1 LGGYRGTPGYDLDV
15 NGDINFTGTFYQGGS
30 PFVSS
35 LWTSGNDSLYYTASN
50 VGIGTDTAEYTL
62 DVHGNA
68 NVGALTTTSVSG
80 DGSALYGIQS
90 SNVSDFASNVTR
102 IGTLETDLGSNAT
115 RIGTLETDLGS
126 NATRIGTLET
136 DLGSNA
142 TRIGTLETDLG
153 SNVTRIGTLETDLG
167 SNVTRIGTLET
178 DLGSNVTRIGTL
190 ETDLSDNSSRIGVLE
205 TDLSDNSSRIGVLE
219 TDLGSNVTRIGTLE
233 TDLSDNSSRIG
244 VLETD
249 LSDNSSRIGVLE
261 TDLGSNVTRIGTL
274 ETDLS
279 DNSSRIGV
287 LETDLS
293 DNSSRIGV
301 LETDLSDN
309 SSRIGVLETDLSDNS
324 SRITSIESGA
334 HTFTGIK
341 TFEDDVILESNLR
354 VNGDLLVANTV
365 HMIVSDPIMELGAN
379 NLNTGDLGII
389 MTRHGE
395 TGNVAIVYDESQD
408 VLNVGYTLSNA
419 YENAITMDTANSLT
433 LQVNGA
439 LNVGSNVVI
448 DDTAS
453 NVIEVSGNV
462 KTDSLFLGNFEVVAS
477 QGLSHVTAVSAAT
490 NDTVYL
496 NNPTT
501 GLVVGSNVEVG
512 GNLSV
517 DSNVEVG
524 GNLSVEGD
532 LEFNGNLT
540 MNTITVQTLFTLDHV
555 VSQGNTTSN
564 TVQFTNP
571 TTALTATGN
580 VEVGGEL
587 SVSANVELSSDLTV
601 SGNVGVG
608 TTEPTETLDIVGNL
622 NLQKVS
628 NTASIKLNSNV
639 VTEFVRSKKL
649 IRYPRIALP
658 YDAQS
663 SQGGYENYIVDQSSV
678 YTSESGEGAYAAFRD
693 VIGNHW
699 LSSSNSFDGA
709 PDVFNGVNGP
719 WISIQLPDAIKLEYL
734 EFYQRNSFT
743 NQKVTAGSVYASND
757 GTNWTEIGTLN
768 NVGDYTTAV
777 PARVNFTHT
786 TLYDRYLL
794 HVTANQTNYVSMERL
809 SFYGVPEYDP
819 EADGTDVIMRS
830 VPNVPNTD
838 LLEVYWD
845 AGNTSSY
852 SGSGTTVT
860 DLSGNDVTGTIY
872 GTNGFDSTYNAWEF
886 DGSGDYIQG
895 TATIGMVGTGQVIHT
910 WSLWVK
916 NLTPTSTQYAYI
928 CGFGSASS
936 ANMSGF
942 MLRNGDQ
949 LEFTILGTYVYVKEP
964 FPYRENTWK
973 HIVGVYRGNAWN
985 ASNCDVYI
993 DGRKATLVG
1002 TATQAL
1008 NISGTAINIG
1018 SSPGGGQPF
1027 VGSIANARVFSRAL
1041 NADEVWELYAHQREY
1056 FGHGNLDMTLKS
1068 GVLGVQGNITV
1079 NNYPFSSAAVLQVST
1094 NQTQS
1099 LNSSYYQTV
1108 TFNNVDVDT
1117 INGWDTTF
1125 NRYKPSVP
1133 GYYLVNAQR
1142 FAVNTTSSFV
1152 VCLIRKNE
1160 VDVCSST
1167 IVGSGINYPMGGAT
1181 ALVYLNGTTDYI
1193 YVLGVA
1199 SSTLNITTSR
1209 SLHIIHVSF

>member
-1 LGGYRGTPGYDLDV
+1 MVYTVDLLGDANLRVRDLTITRNTYLANVVVDASADLNSV
-15 NGDINFTGTFYQGGS
+15 TTVGNSTTNSIEITSAQSSTSKLTGALKVTGGVGVQGNVHVGS
-30 PFVSS
+30 NLFVSS
-35 LWTSGNDSLYYTASN
+35 N
-50 VGIGTDTAEYTL
+50 
-62 DVHGNA
+62 
-68 NVGALTTTSVSG
+68 
-80 DGSALYGIQS
+80 
-90 SNVSDFASNVTR
+90 
-102 IGTLETDLGSNAT
+102 LG
-115 RIGTLETDLGS
+115 
-126 NATRIGTLET
+126 
-136 DLGSNA
+136 
-142 TRIGTLETDLG
+142 
-153 SNVTRIGTLETDLG
+153 VQ
-167 SNVTRIGTLET
+167 
-178 DLGSNVTRIGTL
+178 
-190 ETDLSDNSSRIGVLE
+190 
-205 TDLSDNSSRIGVLE
+205 
-219 TDLGSNVTRIGTLE
+219 
-233 TDLSDNSSRIG
+233 
-244 VLETD
+244 
-249 LSDNSSRIGVLE
+249 
-261 TDLGSNVTRIGTL
+261 
-274 ETDLS
+274 
-279 DNSSRIGV
+279 
-287 LETDLS
+287 
-293 DNSSRIGV
+293 
-301 LETDLSDN
+301 
-309 SSRIGVLETDLSDNS
+309 
-324 SRITSIESGA
+324 
-334 HTFTGIK
+334 
-341 TFEDDVILESNLR
+341 
-354 VNGDLLVANTV
+354 
-365 HMIVSDPIMELGAN
+365 
-379 NLNTGDLGII
+379 
-389 MTRHGE
+389 
-395 TGNVAIVYDESQD
+395 GNVH
-408 VLNVGYTLSNA
+408 
-419 YENAITMDTANSLT
+419 
-433 LQVNGA
+433 
-439 LNVGSNVVI
+439 VGSN
-448 DDTAS
+448 
-453 NVIEVSGNV
+453 
-462 KTDSLFLGNFEVVAS
+462 LFV
-477 QGLSHVTAVSAAT
+477 
-490 NDTVYL
+490 
-496 NNPTT
+496 
-501 GLVVGSNVEVG
+501 
-512 GNLSV
+512 
-517 DSNVEVG
+517 
-524 GNLSVEGD
+524 
-532 LEFNGNLT
+532 
-540 MNTITVQTLFTLDHV
+540 
-555 VSQGNTTSN
+555 
-564 TVQFTNP
+564 
-571 TTALTATGN
+571 TGN
-580 VEVGGEL
+580 VEVGT
-587 SVSANVELSSDLTV
+587 ANLFVDSLT
-601 SGNVGVG
+601 GNIGIG
-608 TTEPTETLDIVGNL
+608 TTEPIESLDIVGNL

-658 YDAQS
+658 YAAQS

-699 LSSSNSFDGA
+699 LSSSLSFDGA

-734 EFYQRNSFT
+734 EFYQRYSFT

-819 EADGTDVIMRS
+819 EADGRDVIMRS
-830 VPNVPNTD
+830 GPNVPNTD

-860 DLSGNDVTGTIY
+860 DLSGNDVTGQIF

-886 DGSGDYIQG
+886 DGSGDYIEG
-895 TATIGMVGTGQVIHT
+895 TATIGIVGTGQVIHT

-949 LEFTILGTYVYVKEP
+949 LEFTAYGTYVYVNEL

-973 HIVGVYRGNAWN
+973 HVVGVYRGNAWN

-1068 GVLGVQGNITV
+1068 GVLNVQGGIKV
-1079 NNYPFSSAAVLQVST
+1079 NNYPFSSRAVLQVSS
-1094 NQTQS
+1094 NQSQG
-1099 LNSSYYQTV
+1099 LNSSFYVTV
-1108 TFNNVDVDT
+1108 VFNNVDVDT
-1117 INGWDTTF
+1117 INGWDTTN

-1142 FAVNTTSSFV
+1142 FNIAATSSYV

-1167 IVGSGINYPMGGAT
+1167 IVGGGSNYPMGGAT

-1193 YVLGVA
+1193 YVLGLV
-1199 SSTLNITTSR
+1199 SSIINISTAR